1 MAQGLIY
8 AVKHTVKR
16 YTKFLIIGA
25 MNAFVDVFV
34 LNILLWL
41 APARTAWA
49 LSLYNTVAVIA
60 ALLNSY
66 VWNRRWTFGDV
77 ATGSTRERVLFF
89 LQAILNLVLN
99 DVIVVWISSYLVF
112 SKSVPFFI
120 SSNAAKAIAM
130 MASSSV
136 SYLCMRW
143 FVFRTRDRIQMA
155 AGKHL

>member
-1 MAQGLIY
+1 MAQGL
-8 AVKHTVKR
+8 ACVVKHTVKR
-16 YTKFLIIGA
+16 YTKFLIIGT
-25 MNAFVDVFV
+25 MNALVDVFV
-34 LNILLWL
+34 LDGLLWL
-41 APARTAWA
+41 VPARTAWA
-49 LSLYNTVAVIA
+49 LSVYNTIAVVA

-66 VWNRRWTFGDV
+66 IWNKRWTFGDL
-77 ATGSTRERVLFF
+77 ATGSAKERLLFF
-89 LQAILNLVLN
+89 LQAILNLILN

-143 FVFRTRDRIQMA
+143 FVFRARERVQVVVDER
-155 AGKHL
+155 L